1 MRISDWSSDV
11 CSSDPGDRS
20 DPYPARQNNG
30 LTNRIISAA
39 FDHAPGVR
47 IGSAPERDFGGHMRR
62 QAKTAG
68 GIEKVIRRVEPGFQ
82 RERGYPIGLPLP
94 LGAGEI
100 IIVFARSD
108 QFKAIGIGEP
118 LLPDRGGNIGDTPG
132 YDSEEGRAGKE
143 GGSTGS

>member
-1 MRISDWSSDV
+1 MTGGDLWSYYLFFKHKTAYEMRISDWSSDG
-11 CSSDPGDRS
+11 CSSDL
-20 DPYPARQNNG
+20 PYPARQNNG

-62 QAKTAG
+62 QANTAG

-100 IIVFARSD
+100 IIVFARSA
-108 QFKAIGIGEP
+108 QFKAIGIVET
-118 LLPDRGGNIGDTPG
+118 LRSEKHRGG
-132 YDSEEGRAGKE
+132 
-143 GGSTGS
+143 

>member
-62 QAKTAG
+62 QAQTAG

-82 RERGYPIGLPLP
+82 RDRGYPIGLPLP
-94 LGAGEI
+94 LGAGDI
-100 IIVFARSD
+100 ILVFPRSA
-108 QFKAIGIGEP
+108 QFKAIGTVDT
-118 LLPDRGGNIGDTPG
+118 LLPELGKTECREQVGQ
-132 YDSEEGRAGKE
+132 YD
-143 GGSTGS
+143 

>member
-1 MRISDWSSDV
+1 
-11 CSSDPGDRS
+11 
-20 DPYPARQNNG
+20 
-30 LTNRIISAA
+30 
-39 FDHAPGVR
+39 
-47 IGSAPERDFGGHMRR
+47 MRR

-108 QFKAIGIGEP
+108 QFKAIGIGET
-118 LLPDRGGNIGDTPG
+118 LLPDRGGIIGYPPRYAPG
-132 YDSEEGRAGKE
+132 KGFERSEEHTSELQSLLRISYAAFCLKKKNYTQKKK
-143 GGSTGS
+143 SP